1 VVWGRRRDATARGS
15 EAGTRLR
22 VGVATSGR
30 SGTAR
35 SAGLMAAERFDVVV
49 VGSGPGGY
57 VGAIRAAQLGLR
69 TAVVEE
75 DRPGGI
81 CLNWGCIPTK
91 ALLRN
96 AEVLRLFQRAA
107 EFGVSVDNLRA
118 DYRVAYQRSRQ
129 VADRMAKGVEFL
141 FRKNKIAL
149 VAGRGELAGP
159 TTVQVH
165 AEGAAR
171 TLEARAVVLA
181 TGAEP
186 RSLPGVPVDGTRII
200 TSDEALR
207 LERLPASVVVIGA
220 GAVGVEFADVFAA
233 YGVQVTLIE
242 ALPRL
247 LPLEDEEVSRLLA
260 RSFTKRKIEIRTGV
274 TVRAVTP
281 GRDGVDVEIEH
292 EGKGE
297 RLGAECVLMAIGRGA
312 RTRATGLDGLGA
324 VLERGYVKVT
334 PQMET
339 SVPGLYAIGDVA
351 GPPLLAHKASAEGIV
366 AVEAIAGASPA
377 GIDTR
382 AIPSCT
388 YCHPQVASLGL
399 TEAQAR
405 EGGQA
410 VRVGKYAFQA
420 NGKAQALAEPEGFVK
435 IVAGAETG
443 EILGVHIVGAEATEL
458 IAEFGL
464 GKTLEATVE
473 EVAHTIHAHPTLSEA
488 LMEAAL
494 DAMGQAIH
502 L

>member
-1 VVWGRRRDATARGS
+1 MAT
-15 EAGTRLR
+15 
-22 VGVATSGR
+22 
-30 SGTAR
+30 
-35 SAGLMAAERFDVVV
+35 ERFDVVV

-57 VGAIRAAQLGLR
+57 VGAIRATQLGLKV
-69 TAVVEE
+69 AVVEA

-81 CLNWGCIPTK
+81 WLNWGCIPTK

-96 AEVLRLFQRAA
+96 AEVLRLFQRAGD
-107 EFGVSVDNLRA
+107 FGISVDNLRA
-118 DYRVAYQRSRQ
+118 DYAVAHRRSRQ

-149 VAGRGELAGP
+149 VPGRGELAAP
-159 TTVQVH
+159 NAVRVH
-165 AEGAAR
+165 AREGGPPR
-171 TLEARAVVLA
+171 TIEAGAIVLA

-186 RSLPGVPVDGTRII
+186 RSLPGLTIDGERII
-200 TSDEALR
+200 SSDEALR
-207 LERLPASVVVIGA
+207 LERLPRSLIVVGA

-233 YGVQVTLIE
+233 YGVQVTIVE

-247 LPLEDEEVSRLLA
+247 LPLEDEEVSRVLA
-260 RSFTKRKIEIRTGV
+260 RSFAKRQIDVRTGASV
-274 TVRAVTP
+274 IGVKA
-281 GRDGVDVEIEH
+281 GRDSVAVEIDQ
-292 EGKGE
+292 EGKGTRLTAE
-297 RLGAECVLMAIGRGA
+297 RVLVAVGRGA
-312 RTRATGLDGLGA
+312 RTRGLG
-324 VLERGYVKVT
+324 LEGLSVATQRNYVKVT
-334 PQMET
+334 PRMES
-339 SVPGLYAIGDVA
+339 SVPGIYAIGDVA

-366 AVEAIAGASPA
+366 AAEVIAG
-377 GIDTR
+377 R
-382 AIPSCT
+382 APRGVDYRAVPSCT

-405 EGGQA
+405 EGGRE
-410 VRVGKYAFQA
+410 VRIGKYQFQA
-420 NGKAQALAEPEGFVK
+420 NGKAQALAEPEGLVK
-435 IVAGAETG
+435 IVAAADTG

-488 LMEAAL
+488 VMEAAL